1 MARRSK
7 SLPLLVTVATVAL
20 VLGSFGT
27 AVAGT
32 ALTKTQVKKIA
43 AGVVAKAAPTL
54 SVAKAT
60 TATTANTALNAN
72 HANTA
77 DTADTATSA
86 TSATTATTAS
96 NATNL
101 GGLAPAA
108 YLTTS
113 YRYRLPVQ
121 TATTYRSYTFPGMTG
136 GTYSFTYDVIMAGTG
151 PATYCDMIPSSSPV
165 GGEGYSNATPTTGF
179 GRLHGSGIIQFTG
192 NNVHLQCGGSSFT
205 IYNGTETLSSVTF
218 TKIDTLTEGTATS
231 P

>member
-1 MARRSK
+1 VQRHEPR
-7 SLPLLVTVATVAL
+7 
-20 VLGSFGT
+20 
-27 AVAGT
+27 
-32 ALTKTQVKKIA
+32 
-43 AGVVAKAAPTL
+43 
-54 SVAKAT
+54 
-60 TATTANTALNAN
+60 
-72 HANTA
+72 
-77 DTADTATSA
+77 
-86 TSATTATTAS
+86 
-96 NATNL
+96 
-101 GGLAPAA
+101 GLAPAA